1 VQSGPLVIDTRGWGS
16 QPGNERT
23 KDLSVLAPANV
34 GHDVYGVPEG
44 STVELELRF
53 EVIMEGVLVTGT
65 ASAHASGECVRCLEE
80 IGADFAVNIQELY
93 LFDDAS
99 EEEYALEDEMID
111 LEPVL
116 REAVLLALPRD
127 PWCGPECP
135 GLCPTCGARL
145 ADDPEHTHGEAIDP
159 RWASLSQ
166 LTHTEPEE

>member
-1 VQSGPLVIDTRGWGS
+1 MQSGPLVVDTREWGR
-16 QPGNERT
+16 QPGIERT
-23 KDLSVLAPANV
+23 VDLSIEAPAKM

-44 STVELELRF
+44 STIDLELRF
-53 EVIMEGVLVTGT
+53 EIIMEGVLVTGT

-80 IGADFAVNIQELY
+80 IGEDFTVDIQELFY
-93 LFDDAS
+93 FKDAS
-99 EEEYALEDEMID
+99 EEEYALEDDKID

-135 GLCPTCGARL
+135 GLCPECGARL

-159 RWASLSQ
+159 RWATLSQ
-166 LTHTEPEE
+166 LTDTDPEE

>member
-1 VQSGPLVIDTRGWGS
+1 MIDTRGWGR

-23 KDLSVLAPANV
+23 VNLSVKAPADV

-44 STVELELRF
+44 STIEIELRLD
-53 EVIMEGVLVTGT
+53 VIMDGVLATGT
-65 ASAHASGECVRCLEE
+65 ISAHASGECVRCLDD
-80 IGADFAVNIQELY
+80 IGENFTANIQEL
-93 LFDDAS
+93 FVFEDAT
-99 EEEYALEDEMID
+99 EEDYALEDEQVN

-116 REAVLLALPRD
+116 REAVLQALPRD

-135 GLCPTCGARL
+135 GLCPACGARL

-166 LTHTEPEE
+166 LTDTELEE